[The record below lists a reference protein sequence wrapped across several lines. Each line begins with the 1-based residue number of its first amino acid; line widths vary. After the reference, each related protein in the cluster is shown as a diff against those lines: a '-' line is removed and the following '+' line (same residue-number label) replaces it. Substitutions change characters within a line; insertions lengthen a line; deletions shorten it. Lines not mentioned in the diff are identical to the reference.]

1 MAQASK
7 KTKIIAICICLIVII
22 VCSVG
27 YCYFLPSEIAF
38 VFSGG
43 VIGGTI
49 PLSIFVYDMMKE
61 RKRKPNIKHQTA
73 PVQIK
78 PRMAVILKR
87 CSVCAGDDMDA
98 PHDGTLNVESVDD
111 LVYHLEHYYLPRV
124 LGDVRWLAYLY
135 TRNGPVIFSMDI
147 PLVGECK
154 VYDVVPDSWLTDG
167 VRIYIEYDC
176 SKREK

>member
-111 LVYHLEHYYLPRV
+111 LVYHLEHYDDSAVSVPIVALQSVPSYHCKRY
-124 LGDVRWLAYLY
+124 RLY
-135 TRNGPVIFSMDI
+135 R
-147 PLVGECK
+147 CK
-154 VYDVVPDSWLTDG
+154 RYQVF
-167 VRIYIEYDC
+167 
-176 SKREK
+176 